1 MTAVENVKNH
11 VVESEETV
19 KSVKSAL
26 ERVNNQVAVLGQAV
40 VESGDISTKTI
51 TFAALQYNVKFK
63 AELENYTQYDLHPSR
78 TEIISGKISD
88 PPTAIK
94 RGGKN
99 GVVGHKTGGA
109 CRGCVG
115 TMGSVGLIYNYR
127 LNTEAVVCCVSAG
140 ILINS
145 GRSWC

>member
-1 MTAVENVKNH
+1 MLTQ
-11 VVESEETV
+11 
-19 KSVKSAL
+19 AL
-26 ERVNNQVAVLGQAV
+26 ETKQV

-115 TMGSVGLIYNYR
+115 TMGSVGLIIISLLKPYVLMLYVFQ
-127 LNTEAVVCCVSAG
+127 LGYC
-140 ILINS
+140 
-145 GRSWC
+145 